1 MSGTAP
7 ETVTE
12 KLVTTANAL
21 ISDWPPNEFAINKLR
36 HDAETLRKASVA
48 EYQMILG
55 MCATMEGDIDG
66 LRRHF
71 ESAIKTSGGDLD
83 PIDNFAKSLVVWNYY
98 DDACDVMR
106 HFADRYDDSV
116 RFLGTFFAALSS
128 AGRFHEAAARY
139 RTARKLGI
147 AAENLLEKH
156 KHLPQYS
163 ELVEDI
169 DDNTIADAVT
179 KFGQYL
185 RNINATQIRSCVSAL
200 DEDDTGEC
208 RTGIEFQYFIRAD
221 EDDTAQLDFDGS
233 LFLADAE
240 IELVRNG
247 IIVISIISDIENADV
262 DRAA

>member
-1 MSGTAP
+1 MADSAP
-7 ETVTE
+7 QTVTE
-12 KLVTTANAL
+12 KLVAAANSM
-21 ISDWPPNEFAINKLR
+21 ISNWPANEFEINKLR
-36 HDAETLRKASVA
+36 HDAKTLRKTCLA

-66 LRRHF
+66 LRKHF
-71 ESAIKTSGGDLD
+71 EAAVKTSGGDLD
-83 PIDNFAKSLVVWNYY
+83 PVDNFAKSLVVWNYY

-106 HFADRYDDSV
+106 HFTDRYDDNV
-116 RFLGTFFAALSS
+116 RFLETFFGVLVS
-128 AGRFHEAAARY
+128 AGRFHEAAVRY
-139 RTARKLGI
+139 RTAKKLGK
-147 AAENLLEKH
+147 AAENLLETH

-163 ELVEDI
+163 DLVESI

-185 RNINATQIRSCVSAL
+185 RNINAVQITSSISAL
-200 DEDDTGEC
+200 DEDDTGEG
-208 RTGIEFQYFIRAD
+208 RTGIEFQYFVRED
-221 EDDTAQLDFDGS
+221 EDHTAQLDFDGS

-247 IIVISIISDIENADV
+247 IIVISINSDIEVADA